1 MKRLAYISRL
11 VSDAPERDLQEIE
24 RVSQRNNARD
34 GITGVLIYIGGYFFQ
49 LIEGED
55 EAIDRLFD
63 KLLRDTRH
71 TDIVLI
77 QTELG
82 VTERLF
88 PQWAM
93 EVFNLDRREDDYI
106 LPLRLLLQTLF
117 QSHQIIERYTQPT
130 VAHMLARGLNPSQIK
145 PRRIERVVLFG
156 DILGFTTLTE
166 TLGEAE
172 ALGLVER
179 YLDLCTEQIER
190 HGGEVNKFIGDSLM
204 AYFPAERLDG
214 ALESVLEILGAL
226 NQIRNN
232 APPDSPLRLLYTGFG
247 LAYGPVL
254 EGNVG
259 TMRKL
264 DYTLLGDTVNTASR
278 LQTLTRDTGHQL
290 LLSGAVRDHAQGT
303 WTFIPLGEYTIRG
316 KETPVEVFT
325 VDDPRACC
333 LIAPDAWRTALKA
346 FLEARSVERRS

>member
-1 MKRLAYISRL
+1 MKRLSYISRL
-11 VSDAPERDLQEIE
+11 VSEAPERDLQEIQ

-34 GITGVLIYIGGYFFQ
+34 GITGVLLYIGGYFFQ

-63 KLLRDTRH
+63 KLQRDARH

-93 EVFNLDRREDDYI
+93 EVFNLERREEDYL

-117 QSHQIIERYTQPT
+117 QSHQIIARYTQPT
-130 VAHMLARGLNPSQIK
+130 VAHMLARGLNPGQIK

-166 TLGEAE
+166 ALGEAE
-172 ALGLVER
+172 VLGLVER
-179 YLDLCTEQIER
+179 YLDLCTEQIEG
-190 HGGEVNKFIGDSLM
+190 HGGEVNKFIGDSVM
-204 AYFPAERLDG
+204 GYFPAERLDA
-214 ALESVLEILGAL
+214 ALESVLEILKAL
-226 NQIRNN
+226 NEMRAS
-232 APPDSPLRLLYTGFG
+232 APVDSPLRLLYTGFG

-259 TMRKL
+259 TGRKL
-264 DYTLLGDTVNTASR
+264 DYTLLGDTVNTAAR
-278 LQTLTRDTGHQL
+278 LQALTREIGYQIL
-290 LLSGAVRDHAQGT
+290 LAAEVRDHVQQA
-303 WTFIPLGEYTIRG
+303 WTFKSLGQYAIRG
-316 KETPVEVFT
+316 KETPVELFT
-325 VDDPRACC
+325 LDDPRACC
-333 LIAPDAWRTALKA
+333 LIAPDSWRTALKT
-346 FLEARSVERRS
+346 FLAAQAAQRPV